1 MSACSLTVGVKT
13 SGSIPAASSK
23 ESLAG
28 ELEASTKRVTD
39 KDYLELWN
47 TCRMSKTENWLNR
60 DIDLEIE
67 KVAHGGIFVAR
78 HEGRVVFVSHTAPG
92 EKVRAKVFEDK
103 GGSFARA
110 ETVDVLSAS
119 PKRVA
124 HIWKEA
130 DRLGAG
136 GAEFGHLALEYQRQL
151 KTDVLE
157 ESLSR
162 MSGVHERVQVMP
174 VPGDELTNGLGY
186 RTRIQLHVSE
196 EGVAGPYRERT
207 HNVVPIKSLPLA
219 AAEINELGVH
229 LKNWQDVKRI
239 EISTASTGGV
249 QWFIDKKIKG
259 DKRLTERAL
268 SRSFRISSGGF
279 WQVHRGAAELLAS
292 EIVELSEGLEVD
304 ANNLDLYGGVGLFS
318 GALATKYGKKLN
330 ITTVE
335 SSKVATADASANLV
349 DLSKHKAVSAPVEGF
364 LKLQIKQG
372 LELAGATVI
381 LDPPRAGAG
390 KNVVDQLTFLKPKKI
405 IYIACDPVSLAR
417 DLKTF
422 SSAGYRVE
430 NIRAYD
436 LFPHTHHFETIA
448 SLVSE

>member
-1 MSACSLTVGVKT
+1 
-13 SGSIPAASSK
+13 
-23 ESLAG
+23 
-28 ELEASTKRVTD
+28 
-39 KDYLELWN
+39 
-47 TCRMSKTENWLNR
+47 MSKTENWQDRELE
-60 DIDLEIE
+60 LEIE

-103 GGSFARA
+103 GGSFCRA
-110 ETVDVLSAS
+110 ETIEVLTPSN
-119 PKRVA
+119 KRVA

-162 MSGVHERVQVMP
+162 MAGINQRVQVMA

-196 EGVAGPYRERT
+196 EGVAGPYRERS
-207 HNVVPIKSLPLA
+207 HDVVPVKSLPLA
-219 AAEINELGVH
+219 VAEINELGVH

-249 QWFIDKKIKG
+249 QWLIDKKVKG
-259 DKRLTERAL
+259 DKKLVERAL
-268 SRSFRISSGGF
+268 GRSFRISSGGF
-279 WQVHRGAAELLAS
+279 WQVHKGAAELLAQ
-292 EIVELSEGLEVD
+292 EVVQMSEGLD
-304 ANNLDLYGGVGLFS
+304 PAANNLDLYGGVGLFS
-318 GALATKYGKKLN
+318 GALATKYGKALN

-335 SSKVATADASANLV
+335 SSKVATADATANLV
-349 DLSKHKAVSAPVEGF
+349 DLGKHKAVSAPVEGF
-364 LKLQIKQG
+364 LKAQIKQS
-372 LELAGATVI
+372 LELGNGTVV

-390 KNVVDQLTFLKPKKI
+390 KAVIDQLLFLRPAKI
-405 IYIACDPVSLAR
+405 IYVACDPVSLAR
-417 DLKTF
+417 DLKLLL
-422 SSAGYRVE
+422 AGGYKLE
-430 NIRAYD
+430 QLKAYD
-436 LFPHTHHFETIA
+436 LFPHTHHFESIA
-448 SLVSE
+448 SLVL

>member
-1 MSACSLTVGVKT
+1 
-13 SGSIPAASSK
+13 
-23 ESLAG
+23 
-28 ELEASTKRVTD
+28 
-39 KDYLELWN
+39 
-47 TCRMSKTENWLNR
+47 MSKTENWL
-60 DIDLEIE
+60 DQVLELEIE

-92 EKVRAKVFEDK
+92 EKVKAKVFEDK
-103 GGSFARA
+103 GGSFCRA
-110 ETVDVLSAS
+110 ETVEVLSPS
-119 PKRVA
+119 QYRVS

-136 GAEFGHLALEYQRQL
+136 GAEFGHLALDYQRTL

-162 MSGVHERVQVMP
+162 MAGISQRVQVMP
-174 VPGDELTNGLGY
+174 VPGDETTNGLGY
-186 RTRIQLHVSE
+186 RTRVQLHVSA
-196 EGVAGPYRERT
+196 EGVAGPYQERT
-207 HNVVPIKSLPLA
+207 HNVVPVKSLPLA
-219 AAEINELGVH
+219 VTEINELGIH

-239 EISTASTGGV
+239 EIATASTGGI
-249 QWFIDKKIKG
+249 QWFIDKKLKG
-259 DKRLTERAL
+259 DKKLTERAVG
-268 SRSFRISSGGF
+268 RSFRISSGGF

-292 EIVELSEGLEVD
+292 EVIELADGLELE

-349 DLSKHKAVSAPVEGF
+349 DLAKHKAVAAPVEGF
-364 LKLQIKQG
+364 LRLQIKQG
-372 LELAGATVI
+372 LQLAGATVI

-390 KNVVDQLTFLKPKKI
+390 KTVVDQLVFLEPKKI
-405 IYIACDPVSLAR
+405 LYVACDPVSLAR
-417 DLKTF
+417 DLKVLMG
-422 SSAGYRVE
+422 SGYRLE
-430 NIRAYD
+430 QIRSYD

-448 SLVSE
+448 SLVKE